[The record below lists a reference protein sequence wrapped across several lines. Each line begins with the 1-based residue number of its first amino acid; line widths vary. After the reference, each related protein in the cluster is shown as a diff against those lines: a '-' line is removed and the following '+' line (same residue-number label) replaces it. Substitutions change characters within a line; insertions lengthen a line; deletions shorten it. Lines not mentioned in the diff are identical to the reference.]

1 MTTAEVD
8 LDRRFELAAHGDMA
22 RPPAHSAL
30 YLAWS
35 QLHLHSTSA
44 RTIIDSLHLADYEV
58 AELLEAYLP
67 YWYTPHDNYT
77 FAYRER
83 PVWAVDMDELRI
95 IRKILTE
102 VLATKTRTS
111 DVTAEFAAVMST
123 LPPDV
128 AFTLTQEL
136 FTPIV
141 AYLPFVAHTDDPGL
155 FTADLFNVVYESEGM
170 SRERY
175 LRHRL
180 KSAQPALS
188 KTETALATVLAKN
201 WRGTLPEL
209 LCTARGLCE

>member
-44 RTIIDSLHLADYEV
+44 RTIIDSLHLADY
-58 AELLEAYLP
+58 
-67 YWYTPHDNYT
+67 
-77 FAYRER
+77 
-83 PVWAVDMDELRI
+83 
-95 IRKILTE
+95 
-102 VLATKTRTS
+102 
-111 DVTAEFAAVMST
+111 EFAAVMST